1 MASLAD
7 TPNLVGFFSYSRA
20 DDEGSKGKLSRLRE
34 FIQEELRAQLGRTK
48 ADFRLWQDQT
58 AIAHGELW
66 ENKIKSAVA
75 ESVFFIPI
83 ITPTAIRS
91 RECKFEFDAF
101 LAREKELGRDNL
113 IFPILY
119 IPVPALEDNRRRR
132 EDQLLSIIHSRQYED
147 LRNLRHL
154 DAFSSE
160 AVALRVQK
168 FCANIV
174 RALEQQQR
182 AEAEDR
188 QQEQRQQ
195 AEDRR
200 RDEHK
205 AARAEQR
212 RDRLKQWGQLK
223 QAWLPP
229 LVGGLAPALPFAL
242 LLFIISFPDPKVLP
256 YLQGM
261 VVVLF
266 IYGATAGALTQR
278 FGIQKAA
285 AIPVIPAIVL
295 TSLVLYQWGARIHAE
310 ASLTIFIASMA
321 VVVSYLFTLLALWL
335 LSLWVRRSA
344 KS

>member
-34 FIQEELRAQLGRTK
+34 FIQEELRAQLGRTN
-48 ADFRLWQDQT
+48 ADFRLWQDQA

-119 IPVPALEDNRRRR
+119 IPVPALEDNRRRL

-174 RALEQQQR
+174 RALEQNWLRTSSKLGRAQDERERHGSDPDQHQSPEDVNVRVYRLCICRCNSAPECSRVGGRFLFAERTPRAANCISVRQQR
-182 AEAEDR
+182 
-188 QQEQRQQ
+188 
-195 AEDRR
+195 
-200 RDEHK
+200 H
-205 AARAEQR
+205 
-212 RDRLKQWGQLK
+212 LH
-223 QAWLPP
+223 PP
-229 LVGGLAPALPFAL
+229 LPSGRAR
-242 LLFIISFPDPKVLP
+242 
-256 YLQGM
+256 QGC
-261 VVVLF
+261 
-266 IYGATAGALTQR
+266 
-278 FGIQKAA
+278 
-285 AIPVIPAIVL
+285 P
-295 TSLVLYQWGARIHAE
+295 
-310 ASLTIFIASMA
+310 
-321 VVVSYLFTLLALWL
+321 
-335 LSLWVRRSA
+335 
-344 KS
+344 